1 MLELNQRCEVPDC
14 VTEKLSDPNSR
25 TLDCRQGQS
34 GPSSLYRVFSLF
46 VSNGFLDTAPDVGIF
61 VGYYFYIVLLSPS
74 IIRLYGRV
82 PVTVGYDSVLFVR
95 SQ

>member
-1 MLELNQRCEVPDC
+1 MPAGPVRSLV
-14 VTEKLSDPNSR
+14 SI
-25 TLDCRQGQS
+25 QS
-34 GPSSLYRVFSLF
+34 VSLF
-46 VSNGFLDTAPDVGIF
+46 DSNGFLDTVLDAGIF
-61 VGYYFYIVLLSPS
+61 VGYYCFHIVSLSPS